1 MHTFAQCSNRD
12 VDAQNK
18 WFRECGKNS
27 MPCIYVGMRNKYAS
41 VNWDCIS
48 LNRQQ
53 DSRIAD
59 DEHAILKEILAVFH
73 QYAEKKSRYNF
84 QRFAARSINY
94 HSLMRSSW
102 RIVYSKSCNLGL
114 LLNPMR
120 NVDAEAPYNKLVTPI
135 ALDLARFRPCTLR

>member
-27 MPCIYVGMRNKYAS
+27 MPCIYVGLRNKYAS

-84 QRFAARSINY
+84 SAFCGSIDKL
-94 HSLMRSSW
+94 SLFNAQLVANRVFEILQS
-102 RIVYSKSCNLGL
+102 RLVAE
-114 LLNPMR
+114 P
-120 NVDAEAPYNKLVTPI
+120 DAQ
-135 ALDLARFRPCTLR
+135 C